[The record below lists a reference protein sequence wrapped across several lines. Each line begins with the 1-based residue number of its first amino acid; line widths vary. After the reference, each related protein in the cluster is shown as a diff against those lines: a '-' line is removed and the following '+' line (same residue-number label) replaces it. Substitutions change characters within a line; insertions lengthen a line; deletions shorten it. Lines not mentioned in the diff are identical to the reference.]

1 MKILTA
7 QQFRELDEYT
17 VREENISS
25 LDLMERAA
33 RCVAE
38 EIFIG
43 WTTDT
48 PIAIFAGPG
57 NNGGD
62 ALAVARLLFEEG
74 YRPEVFLFNTTQHLS
89 DDCAANR
96 DKLQTLDG
104 INFTEI
110 TSTFEPPQLTAR
122 HLIIDGLFGTGL
134 SRPLNGG
141 FASLVKFINAAPGTV
156 VSIDLPSGLMCE
168 DNTYNV
174 QEHIVCADLTL
185 TFQLPKLA
193 LLLSDNHK
201 FVGRFKMLDIGLSK
215 EKTASLP
222 TEFQITEK
230 AEAARLLKPRNPFG
244 HKGTFGHALL
254 IAGKFGMAGAAVL
267 AAKACLRSGVGK
279 ITLHTPL
286 RNNDILQISVP
297 EAILSHDKNENFF
310 TSSVNTTDF
319 DAAAIGPGIGTE
331 QKTAVTFIEQVS
343 RTQIPLLIDADGIN
357 ILASHRG
364 WMQQVPQGSILTPHL
379 GEIKRLG
386 NHSVDAYSALME
398 ARELAVRHKIYI
410 VLKGR
415 FTAICTPDGQTRFN
429 PTGNSG
435 MATAGSGD
443 VLTGI
448 ITALLA
454 QGYDRENAC
463 VLGVYLHGLAG
474 DIAAEQL
481 GKESLTATDI
491 IDFLPQAFNTLHDE
505 NFTF

>member
-17 VREENISS
+17 VRQEGISS
-25 LDLMERAA
+25 LELMERAA

-38 EIFIG
+38 EILTT
-43 WTTDT
+43 WTSDT
-48 PIAIFAGPG
+48 PIVIFAGPG

-62 ALAVARLLFEEG
+62 ALAVARILFEQG
-74 YRPEVFLFNTTQHLS
+74 YQPEVFLFNTTQHLS
-89 DDCAANR
+89 EDCAANR
-96 DKLQTLDG
+96 DRLQAIDG
-104 INFTEI
+104 INFKEI
-110 TSTFEPPQLTAR
+110 TSTFEPPQLTAQ

-168 DNTYNV
+168 DNTYNI
-174 QEHIVCADLTL
+174 QNHIVCADLTL

-193 LLLSDNHK
+193 LLLADNQK
-201 FVGRFKMLDIGLSK
+201 FVGRFKLLDIGLSE
-215 EKTASLP
+215 EKTAMLSSD
-222 TEFQITEK
+222 FQITER
-230 AEAARLLKPRNPFG
+230 AEVVKLLKPRNPYG
-244 HKGTFGHALL
+244 HKGIFGHALL

-267 AAKACLRSGVGK
+267 AAKSCLRSGVGK
-279 ITLHTPL
+279 VTLHTPL

-297 EAILSHDKNENFF
+297 EAILSHDSSETIF
-310 TSSVNTTDF
+310 TSPVNTTDF

-331 QKTAVTFIEQVS
+331 QKTAIAFIGQVS
-343 RTQIPLLIDADGIN
+343 HTQIPLLIDADGIN
-357 ILASHRG
+357 ILAGHKG
-364 WMQQVPQGSILTPHL
+364 WMQQIPQRSILTPHI
-379 GEIKRLG
+379 GELKRLG

-398 ARELAVRHKIYI
+398 ARELAVRHKIFV

-415 FTAICTPDGQTRFN
+415 FTAICTPDGLTRFN

-443 VLTGI
+443 VLTGL
-448 ITALLA
+448 ITGLLA
-454 QGYDRENAC
+454 QGYGQEEAC

-474 DIAAEQL
+474 DIAAERL
-481 GKESLTATDI
+481 GKESLTASDI
-491 IDFLPQAFNTLHDE
+491 IDCLPQAFLTLHE
-505 NFTF
+505 T